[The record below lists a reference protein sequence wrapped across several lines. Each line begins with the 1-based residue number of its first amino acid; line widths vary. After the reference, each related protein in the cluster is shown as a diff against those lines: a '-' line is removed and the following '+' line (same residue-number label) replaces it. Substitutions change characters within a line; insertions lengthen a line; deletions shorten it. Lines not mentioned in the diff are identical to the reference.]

1 MIFALQLMVAA
12 ATVLAAAGDATIGTA
27 VFLKTAAQ
35 ADNAV
40 CLDGTPGVFY
50 LAKGTGDG
58 VNKWYIHHEG
68 GGWCVNDDDCLGR
81 SKSTL
86 GSSSTYGP
94 TQDLGGGYFSDDAT
108 DNPLMYN
115 WNKVLLRYCDGGS
128 FSGNLASP
136 IIVNDTKVFFRG
148 HHILLAAQQELLNNQ
163 GMSKATDVVI
173 SGCSAGGLATY
184 LHVDLW
190 HSLFPSSTK
199 VVGMP
204 DSGFFLDYEGVVES
218 YPEDLPYFGL
228 RDQAHTYHDNM
239 VWVFTNMNA
248 TAGLDADCIDAH
260 TPTGDQWKCIF
271 AEHTAPFISTPTF
284 ALQSEYDAW
293 QIGWVLPPNP
303 SAMDIQILGN
313 NITTRLAA
321 NLLSNSVHGEFLD
334 SCQHHCGRWDQI
346 HITNQTQATAFKV
359 FYDAVVPG
367 TPSPIAD
374 RVWIAGQRYPCTECC
389 N

>member
-1 MIFALQLMVAA
+1 
-12 ATVLAAAGDATIGTA
+12 
-27 VFLKTAAQ
+27 
-35 ADNAV
+35 
-40 CLDGTPGVFY
+40 
-50 LAKGTGDG
+50 
-58 VNKWYIHHEG
+58 
-68 GGWCVNDDDCLGR
+68 
-81 SKSTL
+81 
-86 GSSSTYGP
+86 
-94 TQDLGGGYFSDDAT
+94 
-108 DNPLMYN
+108 
-115 WNKVLLRYCDGGS
+115 
-128 FSGNLASP
+128 
-136 IIVNDTKVFFRG
+136 
-148 HHILLAAQQELLNNQ
+148 
-163 GMSKATDVVI
+163 
-173 SGCSAGGLATY
+173 
-184 LHVDLW
+184 
-190 HSLFPSSTK
+190 
-199 VVGMP
+199 
-204 DSGFFLDYEGVVES
+204 VES

-248 TAGLDADCIDAH
+248 TAGLDTDCIDAH

-271 AEHTAPFISTPTF
+271 AEHTAPFITTPTF
-284 ALQSEYDAW
+284 AVRVRFSLKSQAGAVFTHGFLFIFIIYYYLFLFIFICLFILGIYTWQLQSEYDAW